1 MHVVQRAKK
10 QVIIIIVALIFIVDV
25 IKQSTFFLTF
35 GLDKRTEH
43 RVVWSHNIA
52 CWIVKK
58 KQCLVDFSLVKFS
71 ARIVY
76 KQFIFEFRFTFE
88 LLFIL
93 LILLQR

>member
-58 KQCLVDFSLVKFS
+58 KQCLVDFSLVRES
-71 ARIVY
+71 Y
-76 KQFIFEFRFTFE
+76 TNN
-88 LLFIL
+88 LFL
-93 LILLQR
+93 NLDLHLNFYLSY

>member
-52 CWIVKK
+52 CWIVTK
-58 KQCLVDFSLVKFS
+58 KQCLVDVDFSLVRES
-71 ARIVY
+71 Y
-76 KQFIFEFRFTFE
+76 TNN
-88 LLFIL
+88 LFL
-93 LILLQR
+93 NLDLHLNFYLSY